1 MKLSPSSTSVSPN
14 SLSSLSEGSKESGAV
29 ARTGD
34 ANKTASP
41 ATASVSA
48 QVDLRSSRI
57 NDLSDTAWINE
68 PPALDTAMLDQIK
81 TAIRE
86 GRFVINE
93 QAIAQALSDDAS
105 R

>member
-1 MKLSPSSTSVSPN
+1 MKLSSTTSGVPNTNLVSPADIAKDPAGG
-14 SLSSLSEGSKESGAV
+14 LRASEPAKSNLAMATGA
-29 ARTGD
+29 
-34 ANKTASP
+34 
-41 ATASVSA
+41 SA

-57 NDLSDTAWINE
+57 NDLSDASWINE

-81 TAIRE
+81 SAIRE

-93 QAIAQALSDDAS
+93 QAIARALSEDAS

>member
-1 MKLSPSSTSVSPN
+1 MKLSPAHPAPQAQPLTPTA
-14 SLSSLSEGSKESGAV
+14 ES
-29 ARTGD
+29 ARD
-34 ANKTASP
+34 ALVPTRAADPGKAAA

-48 QVDLRSSRI
+48 QVEVRSGRMGA
-57 NDLSDTAWINE
+57 LSDSAWIND

-81 TAIRE
+81 SAIRE

-93 QAIAQALSDDAS
+93 QAIARALSEDAS